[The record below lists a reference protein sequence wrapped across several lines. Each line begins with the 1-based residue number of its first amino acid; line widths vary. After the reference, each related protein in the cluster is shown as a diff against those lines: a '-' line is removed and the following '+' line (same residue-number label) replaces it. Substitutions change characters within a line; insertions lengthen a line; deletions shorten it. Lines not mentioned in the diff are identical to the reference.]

1 VKKKWAG
8 KVQAAYIRAFT
19 NKRENFAAIMLARW
33 ARMYAADTKDHQLRE
48 LVLLNLEDQILSAA
62 ERKDGRFFR
71 VFAKHLE
78 QEKHPCSIRLWVWDK
93 HRPGP
98 NDKGINLQA
107 RSVDSRGEGQWT
119 VQRCKGCDNRK
130 ATPAHRQG
138 VRLSVDKFSLISSGG
153 HRLKKMSLS
162 IF

>member
-1 VKKKWAG
+1 MKKKWAG

-93 HRPGP
+93 HLPGP
-98 NDKGINLQA
+98 NDKGIPTFKRDQLIAEAKASGLFNGVKDATIEKRL
-107 RSVDSRGEGQWT
+107 RRIVKEFGYRWT
-119 VQRCKGCDNRK
+119 NS
-130 ATPAHRQG
+130 P
-138 VRLSVDKFSLISSGG
+138 
-153 HRLKKMSLS
+153 
-162 IF
+162 